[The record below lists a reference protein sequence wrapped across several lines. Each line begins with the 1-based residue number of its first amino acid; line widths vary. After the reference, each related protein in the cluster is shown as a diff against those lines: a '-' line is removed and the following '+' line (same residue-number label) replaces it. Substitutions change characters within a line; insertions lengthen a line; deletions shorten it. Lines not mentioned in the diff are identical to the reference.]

1 MGGGGGGRRESLGP
15 EGFWEGAYEGAG
27 GIFRCRTEARAV
39 QIDLCLP
46 PRLD

>member
-1 MGGGGGGRRESLGP
+1 MGGGGGGGESLGP
-15 EGFWEGAYEGAG
+15 EGFWEGGG
-27 GIFRCRTEARAV
+27 GRGRGIFRCRTEARAV